1 MHTLIKGVL
10 EEILEAEVIIEYPKD
25 REHGHYA
32 TPIAFNLAKVFKKS
46 PLVIAEELA
55 LKISTHA
62 KTQGFFDSVVAC
74 KGYINFTLSLGF
86 LERFTQ
92 KALELKEQFGSQIK
106 SEHSQKI
113 FLEFVSANPTGPLH
127 IGHARG
133 AVFGDSLAKIARF
146 LGHEVLREYYVNDM
160 GSQIRLL
167 GLSVWL
173 AYREHVLKESVTY
186 PEVFYKGEYIIE
198 IAKKALNDLEP
209 SLFKENEET
218 IIEVLSGYAKDLM
231 LLEIKDNLDAL
242 GIHFDS
248 YASEKEV
255 FKHKDAVFKTLE
267 KANALYEKDSKI
279 WLKSSLYQDESDRV
293 LIKEDK
299 SYTYLAGD
307 IVYHNEKFKQNYT
320 KYINIWGA
328 DHHGY
333 IARVKASLEF
343 LGYDSHKLEVL
354 LAQMVRLLKDNEPY
368 KMSKRAGNFILI
380 KDVVDDIGKDALRF
394 IFLSKRLDTHLEFD
408 VNTLKKQD
416 SSNPI
421 YYIHYANSRIHTMLE
436 KSPFSKEEV
445 LQTPLK
451 NLNAEEKYL
460 LFSALSLPKIIE
472 ASFEEYGLQKICEYA
487 KTLASEFHHFYN
499 AGKIL
504 DTPKAK
510 ELLKICLMVSLSLT
524 NAFKLLGIE
533 IKTRISVKD

>member
-1 MHTLIKGVL
+1 MHTLIKSVL
-10 EEILEAEVIIEYPKD
+10 EEILETEVIIEYPKN

-32 TPIAFNLAKVFKKS
+32 TPVAFSLAKVFKKS
-46 PLVIAEELA
+46 PLAIAEELA
-55 LKISTHA
+55 IKISSHS
-62 KTQGFFDSVVAC
+62 KVQGFFDDVVAC
-74 KGYINFTLSLGF
+74 KGYVNFTLSLGF

-92 KALELKEQFGSQIK
+92 SALKLKEKFGSK
-106 SEHSQKI
+106 APSKNSQKI
-113 FLEFVSANPTGPLH
+113 FLEYVSANPTGPLH

-133 AVFGDSLAKIARF
+133 AVFGDSLARIARF
-146 LGHEVLREYYVNDM
+146 LGHEVLCEYYVNDM
-160 GSQIRLL
+160 GAQIRLL

-173 AYREHVLKESVTY
+173 AYKEHVLKESVTY

-198 IAKKALNDLEP
+198 IAKLASKDLES
-209 SLFKENEET
+209 SLFEQNEEV
-218 IIEVLSGYAKDLM
+218 IIEVLSDYAKDLM

-248 YASEKEV
+248 YASEKEIFKNKDKV
-255 FKHKDAVFKTLE
+255 FECLE
-267 KANALYEKDSKI
+267 KNNALYEKDSKI
-279 WLKSSLYQDESDRV
+279 WLKSSLHQDESDRV

-320 KYINIWGA
+320 KFINIWGA

-343 LGYDSHKLEVL
+343 LGYDSNKLEVL
-354 LAQMVRLLKDNEPY
+354 LAQMVRLLKNGEPY

-380 KDVVDDIGKDALRF
+380 KDVIDDIGKDALRF

-408 VNTLKKQD
+408 VNSLNKQD

-436 KSPFSKEEV
+436 KSHFSKEEI
-445 LQTPLK
+445 LQTPLT

-460 LFSALSLPKIIE
+460 LFSALSLPKVIE
-472 ASFEEYGLQKICEYA
+472 TSFEEYGLQKMCEYL
-487 KTLASEFHHFYN
+487 KTLASEFHSFYN
-499 AGKIL
+499 ACKIL
-504 DTPKAK
+504 DTPKQK
-510 ELLKICLMVSLSLT
+510 ELLKICLVVSLSLT

-533 IKTRISVKD
+533 IKTKFSTQN

>member
-10 EEILEAEVIIEYPKD
+10 EEILEEEVIIEYPKD

-55 LKISTHA
+55 LKISTHE
-62 KTQGFFDSVVAC
+62 KTQGLFDSIVAC
-74 KGYINFTLSLGF
+74 KGYINFMLSLDF

-92 KALELKEQFGSQIK
+92 KALELKEQFGSQPK
-106 SEHSQKI
+106 SERSQKI

-133 AVFGDSLAKIARF
+133 AVFGDSLTKIARF
-146 LGHEVLREYYVNDM
+146 LGHEVLCEYYVNDM

-167 GLSVWL
+167 GFSVWL

-198 IAKKALNDLEP
+198 IAKKAHNDLEP

-255 FKHKDAVFKTLE
+255 FKHKDAVFERLE

-279 WLKSSLYQDESDRV
+279 WLQSSLYQDESDRV

-307 IVYHNEKFKQNYT
+307 IVYHDEKFKQNYT

-343 LGYDSHKLEVL
+343 LGYDSNKLEVL

-380 KDVVDDIGKDALRF
+380 KDVIDDVGRDALRF

-436 KSPFSKEEV
+436 KSPFSKEEI
-445 LQTPLK
+445 LQTPLTH
-451 NLNAEEKYL
+451 LNAEEKYL
-460 LFSALSLPKIIE
+460 LFSALSLPKVIE
-472 ASFEEYGLQKICEYA
+472 SSFEEYSLQKMCEYA
-487 KTLASEFHHFYN
+487 KTLASEFHRFYN

-510 ELLKICLMVSLSLT
+510 ELLKICLMVSLSLS

-533 IKTRISVKD
+533 IKTKISAKD